1 MHLGVE
7 EEQKLSEQPAQPNI
21 IIRRAT
27 REDVTHIVRMLA
39 DDPLGSQ
46 RERYENPLPQSYY
59 DAFQEI
65 DQETNTELVVVEL
78 AGEVIGTLQYT
89 LLPGLSFQGSR
100 RAQVEA
106 VRVDARFRSLG
117 IGKQLMEWAIER
129 ARQQHCHV
137 LQLTTNKSRGS
148 RSPFLQTHR
157 LCRFPR
163 GYEVRALI

>member
-1 MHLGVE
+1 ME
-7 EEQKLSEQPAQPNI
+7 NQPKQPNI

-27 REDVTHIVRMLA
+27 REDVTYIVRMLA

-46 RERYENPLPQSYY
+46 RERYETPLPQSYY
-59 DAFQEI
+59 DAFEEI
-65 DQETNTELVVVEL
+65 DQERNTELVVVEL

-117 IGKQLMEWAIER
+117 IGKQLMEWAIKR

-137 LQLTTNKSRGS
+137 LQLTTNKSREAA
-148 RSPFLQTHR
+148 HR
-157 LCRFPR
+157 FYQRLGFVASHE
-163 GYEVRALI
+163 GMKLEL